1 MANLTRCALASA
13 TAALLASACSV
24 PETTTDLHPE
34 GPPMLQQAF
43 MSEVDG
49 GRRVVLGFGWHPEVT
64 NGRAPEGE
72 EPEATD
78 NTHPV
83 TKAAVAN
90 QSFRFVFDEL
100 LVGNGLEEIACRDG
114 SFSRVPL
121 GATPDDIANCS
132 VADDLLVQFCKGEH
146 AVCLNGSGIPVGV
159 LDEDENG
166 SADNTQMIDGAL
178 RIVCGSI
185 TVPLNRES
193 SFWQPS
199 GNQLVPAGQVPQS
212 SLGPAIIAV
221 PANGLLPGSQDC
233 RIEFA
238 GDVTDKEFNR
248 PCAPIGGMEDTDNLG
263 DCASGDMSAFSFT
276 TEDIGLDSSVPS
288 NNATG
293 IAVTRRVIALILT
306 ARPDPATV
314 PTAAVTVMQGATP
327 RTDFTVA
334 LNMANAQRVEITLA
348 ANLLPATTYTVTL
361 GNLTDTFGVAISPLS
376 ISFTT
381 AP

>member
-49 GRRVVLGFGWHPEVT
+49 GRRVVLGFGWHPDVS
-64 NGRAPEGE
+64 NGRDGE
-72 EPEATD
+72 TND
-78 NTHPV
+78 VTHPV
-83 TKAAVAN
+83 TKAAVSN

-121 GATPDDIANCS
+121 GSTPDDIANCS

-146 AVCLNGSGIPVGV
+146 MVCVNGAGVPVGV

-166 SADNTQMIDGAL
+166 SADNTQLIDGSV
-178 RIVCGSI
+178 RIVCGAI

-212 SLGPAIIAV
+212 SLGPAIIVV

-233 RIEFA
+233 RVEFSS
-238 GDVTDKEFNR
+238 DVTDKEFNR
-248 PCAPIGGMEDTDNLG
+248 PCAPTGGTEDTDLLG
-263 DCASGDMSAFSFT
+263 DCAPGDMAGFAFS
-276 TEDIGLDSSVPS
+276 TEDISLDSSVPS

-293 IAVTRRVIALILT
+293 IAVTRRVIAFILT
-306 ARPDPATV
+306 ARPAPATV

-334 LNMANAQRVEITLA
+334 LNAANAQRVEVTLA
-348 ANLLPATTYTVTL
+348 ANLLPATTYTVSL